1 MNSNLWKS
9 PYLSCLP
16 LALIPSDWEVQL
28 LCISPGRWLH
38 ATALIRAG
46 TIDPVF
52 PRYWRDCRVADS
64 GYYAWAAEPCSQ
76 PSAGFSVPKCW
87 AFCASRTQ
95 VRCTQSMRQMG
106 KEWGEGCWKLAA
118 AARTPSSS
126 WGTHLTRPRSKA
138 DSGRRHQWD
147 TTCPLHA
154 ALHFQLH
161 YHINEI
167 TEGIKTLHFHFIL

>member
-52 PRYWRDCRVADS
+52 PRYRRDCRVADS
-64 GYYAWAAEPCSQ
+64 GYYAWAVEPCSQ

-87 AFCASRTQ
+87 AFCASSEVHPVYEADGER
-95 VRCTQSMRQMG
+95 MRGRMLG
-106 KEWGEGCWKLAA
+106 AGCCSQDTLQLVGN
-118 AARTPSSS
+118 TP
-126 WGTHLTRPRSKA
+126 
-138 DSGRRHQWD
+138 DSPQEQGRLWE
-147 TTCPLHA
+147 TTPVGHNLPPSCCPSFSA
-154 ALHFQLH
+154 T

-167 TEGIKTLHFHFIL
+167 MEGIKTLHFHFIL